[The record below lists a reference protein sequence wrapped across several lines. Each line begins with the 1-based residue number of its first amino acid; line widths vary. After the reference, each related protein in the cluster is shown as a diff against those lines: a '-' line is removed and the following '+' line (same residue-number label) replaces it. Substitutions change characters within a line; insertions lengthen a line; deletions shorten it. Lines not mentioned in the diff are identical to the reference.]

1 MLQYA
6 GCLDWNHHR
15 MTSYFFII
23 SEEVADCDAKFYE
36 SAHLKSNYNEIDAY
50 GGQSIGNCDEN

>member
-1 MLQYA
+1 
-6 GCLDWNHHR
+6 

-23 SEEVADCDAKFYE
+23 SEEVADCDANFYE
-36 SAHLKSNYNEIDAY
+36 NAHLNYNEIDAY